1 MPKRSKYELIQ
12 CRFFRWRLKPRNGIW
27 HADGRSN
34 ETDLGRHSLGTRDV
48 SEAKKMLQDLDL
60 VKAVEHGLA
69 DSSQLNQLQAAPL
82 SLETGRLLYEQHVSR
97 PQIVGGARP
106 KTVQRYK
113 AVLDKFLP
121 FAINN
126 GVRCWNDVDVR
137 LLEKY
142 AKHLEALEYAYRTLY
157 LELNTIKQIAKWL
170 IRQGHLAGKSP
181 IDLPV
186 AKADGTPTYCWRA
199 EEVEAIVEWCTKR
212 PELVW
217 LGHVIIALACTGLRI
232 SELASLRWTDL
243 DFQNEK
249 VRLTDETA
257 ASRRKAADRRTTKSG
272 RGRTFPI
279 HRDLLGVLK
288 TLTKTDPY
296 VFHGPRGGRLKPD
309 TIRRILIR
317 DVLTPLAERFP
328 SPEGEVGF
336 VDGRLHSFRHYF
348 CSTCANNNIPEQ
360 MVMQWLGHQESDM
373 VKHYYHLHDEEAR
386 RRMGG
391 LNFLGRAGGTS
402 ADAQH
407 FENEGSETKAPDPTL
422 AQ

>member
-1 MPKRSKYELIQ
+1 MPKRRKYELIQ
-12 CRFFRWRLKPRNGIW
+12 CRYFRWRLKPRNGIW

-34 ETDLGRHSLGTRDV
+34 ETDLGRHSLGTRDA
-48 SEAKKMLQDLDL
+48 SEAKQRLQELDL

-69 DSSQLNQLQAAPL
+69 NSNQLNQIPDAPL
-82 SLETGRLLYEQHVSR
+82 SLEKGRFLYEQHVSR

-121 FAINN
+121 FALKN
-126 GVRCWNDVDVR
+126 GVRCWNDVDGR

-142 AKHLEALEYAYRTLY
+142 AKHLEKEEYAYRTIY
-157 LELNTIKQIAKWL
+157 LELNTIKQIVKWL
-170 IRQGHLAGKSP
+170 IREGHLKGKTP

-186 AKADGTPTYCWRA
+186 EKADGTPTYCWRA
-199 EEVEAIVEWCTKR
+199 EEVEAMVEWCANH
-212 PELVW
+212 PELAW
-217 LGHVIIALACTGLRI
+217 LGHIIIALACTGLRI

-243 DFQNEK
+243 DLENER

-257 ASRRKAADRRTTKSG
+257 ASRRQTADRRTTKSG

-279 HRDLLGVLK
+279 HSDLLAVLN
-288 TLTKTDPY
+288 TLPKSGPF
-296 VFHGPRGGRLKPD
+296 VFYGPRGGRVKPD

-328 SPEGEVGF
+328 TAEGEVGF
-336 VDGRLHSFRHYF
+336 AEGRLHSFRHYF

-373 VKHYYHLHDEEAR
+373 VRHYYHLHDEEAR
-386 RRMGG
+386 RRMRG
-391 LNFLGRAGGTS
+391 LNFLGKAGGASTG
-402 ADAQH
+402 AQQL
-407 FENEGSETKAPDPTL
+407 ENGGSEAKAS
-422 AQ
+422 

>member
-1 MPKRSKYELIQ
+1 MPKRRKHELIQ

-34 ETDLGRHSLGTRDV
+34 ETDLGRHSLGTRNAN
-48 SEAKKMLQDLDL
+48 EAKKMLQDLDL

-69 DSSQLNQLQAAPL
+69 DSSQLNQCRDAPL
-82 SLETGRLLYEQHVSR
+82 SLEKGRHLYEQHVSR

-121 FAINN
+121 FAIKN
-126 GVRCWNDVDVR
+126 GVRCWNNVEVR

-142 AKHLEALEYAYRTLY
+142 AKHLEDLEYAYRTLY

-186 AKADGTPTYCWRA
+186 AKADWTPTYCWRA
-199 EEVEAIVEWCTKR
+199 EEVEAMVEWCAKR

-217 LGHVIIALACTGLRI
+217 LGQVIIALACTGLRI

-249 VRLTDETA
+249 VRLMDETA
-257 ASRRKAADRRTTKSG
+257 VSRRKATDRRTTKSG

-279 HRDLLGVLK
+279 HRDLLAVLK
-288 TLTKTDPY
+288 TLTKSGPY
-296 VFHGPRGGRLKPD
+296 VFYGPRGGRLKPD

-328 SPEGEVGF
+328 SQEDEVGF

-373 VKHYYHLHDEEAR
+373 VRHYYHLHDEEAR
-386 RRMGG
+386 RRMSG
-391 LNFLGRAGGTS
+391 LNFLGKAGGAS

-407 FENEGSETKAPDPTL
+407 FENGGSETKTPEPTL